1 MWALQENKR
10 NEHKEMTSKT
20 KPLIQKLLYLA
31 LCILLLFPVYVLVR
45 HLFERSTVTNLPV
58 PFYRKEKSPTHV
70 DRVNRKKK
78 GSICPILQGGLGN
91 RLFQFSTSFAAAR
104 NKQMELIVPPDAEI
118 RTVFAINVT
127 SDKPIRLCKGFRK
140 VLDNASPTYNKN
152 LLNFS
157 SEDNIQLGYGLQSWK
172 YFHKYDTELRRQLTF
187 QKHIQNTAE
196 QTIGKIFQ
204 KRKIK
209 SRKSITLVGVHIR
222 RGDKVGNHDGF
233 IIATPEYLNRS
244 VNYYAKMYTAVL
256 FLVISDD
263 IAWSKTNMPTHV
275 PVEFISLG
283 KREFDMATVV
293 ACDHTIMTIGTFGWW
308 IGYLTGG
315 EVVYVKDAA
324 KKGSRFERILNFED
338 HFYPQWVGL

>member
-1 MWALQENKR
+1 
-10 NEHKEMTSKT
+10 MTSKT

-31 LCILLLFPVYVLVR
+31 LCTLLLFPIHVLVR
-45 HLFERSTVTNLPV
+45 QLFDRSTVTYLPV
-58 PFYRKEKSPTHV
+58 PFYRREMSATYV
-70 DRVNRKKK
+70 DRVTNKKK

-104 NKQMELIVPPDAEI
+104 TKQMELIVPPDAEI
-118 RTVFAINVT
+118 RKVFAINVT
-127 SDKPIRLCKGFRK
+127 SDKPKGLCKGFRK
-140 VLDNASPTYNKN
+140 VLDKASPTYNKT

-172 YFHKYDTELRRQLTF
+172 YFHMYDTDLRRQLTF

-196 QTIGKIFQ
+196 ETI
-204 KRKIK
+204 RKILETRK
-209 SRKSITLVGVHIR
+209 IQSRQSITLVGVHIR
-222 RGDKVGNHDGF
+222 RGDKVKNNDGF
-233 IIATPEYLNRS
+233 NIATPEFLNRS
-244 VNYYAKMYTAVL
+244 VNYYAKMYATVL
-256 FLVISDD
+256 FLVISDGMD
-263 IAWSKTNMPTHV
+263 WSKKNMPTHV

-315 EVVYVKDAA
+315 KVVYVKDAA

>member
-1 MWALQENKR
+1 L
-10 NEHKEMTSKT
+10 
-20 KPLIQKLLYLA
+20 
-31 LCILLLFPVYVLVR
+31 
-45 HLFERSTVTNLPV
+45 
-58 PFYRKEKSPTHV
+58 
-70 DRVNRKKK
+70 
-78 GSICPILQGGLGN
+78 
-91 RLFQFSTSFAAAR
+91 
-104 NKQMELIVPPDAEI
+104 
-118 RTVFAINVT
+118 
-127 SDKPIRLCKGFRK
+127 SDNCLKDPR
-140 VLDNASPTYNKN
+140 
-152 LLNFS
+152 

-233 IIATPEYLNRS
+233 NIATPEYLNRS
-244 VNYYAKMYTAVL
+244 VNYYAKMYTTVL

-283 KREFDMATVV
+283 KREFDMASVV

-338 HFYPQWVGL
+338 HFYPQWGQMSWVQFQFTDTSSRKIDSKQMQKRNNTIGILYYCWEKKSHDELYIEMEETYGFLLG

>member
-1 MWALQENKR
+1 MR
-10 NEHKEMTSKT
+10 NISGSMAEKK
-20 KPLIQKLLYLA
+20 KPLQQKLLYLVP
-31 LCILLLFPVYVLVR
+31 CILVLISVYLLLR
-45 HLFERSTVTNLPV
+45 QLFDTSTVVNLPV
-58 PFYRKEKSPTHV
+58 PLYRREMSTTHSDGV
-70 DRVNRKKK
+70 RRNKK

-91 RLFQFSTSFAAAR
+91 RLFQFSTTFAVAR
-104 NKQMELIVPPDAEI
+104 TKQMELIVPSDTEI
-118 RTVFAINVT
+118 RKVFVINVT
-127 SDKPIRLCKGFRK
+127 SKNRPKGLCKGFRK
-140 VLDNASPTYNKN
+140 VLDKASPTYNKS

-172 YFHKYDTELRRQLTF
+172 YFHMYDKELRRQLTF

-196 QTIGKIFQ
+196 QTIGKILQ
-204 KRKIK
+204 RRKIT

-233 IIATPEYLNRS
+233 NIATPEYLNRS
-244 VNYYAKMYTAVL
+244 VNYYTKRYAAVI
-256 FLVISDD
+256 FLVISDGM
-263 IAWSKTNMPTHV
+263 AWSKNNMPSHV

-283 KREFDMATVV
+283 KREFDMATAV